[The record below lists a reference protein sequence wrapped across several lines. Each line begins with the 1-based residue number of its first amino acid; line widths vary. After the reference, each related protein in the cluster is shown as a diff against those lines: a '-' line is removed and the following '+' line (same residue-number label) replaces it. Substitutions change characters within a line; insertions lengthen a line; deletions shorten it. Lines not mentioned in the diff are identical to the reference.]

1 MFFGDNESRRGD
13 GLARVGGIER
23 EEPTERLLPGRG
35 CTICREDEKGRRE
48 ERKKTESGIGEVAA
62 EREKPKGA
70 AHQPPP
76 NHPKRPKESA
86 V

>member
-1 MFFGDNESRRGD
+1 MV
-13 GLARVGGIER
+13 LAKVGGIER
-23 EEPTERLLPGRG
+23 EEAGLPIPSRAVDAPFVGKTR
-35 CTICREDEKGRRE
+35 KGRRE

-86 V
+86 A

>member
-1 MFFGDNESRRGD
+1 MV
-13 GLARVGGIER
+13 LVRVGGIER
-23 EEPTERLLPGRG
+23 EEPTEQLLPGR
-35 CTICREDEKGRRE
+35 CTICRQDEKGRRE

-62 EREKPKGA
+62 EREKPKEA

-86 V
+86 A